1 MFKFSSL
8 LQTIGV
14 IIGVFLATIANANV
28 PATYSTLINT
38 VNTVVNIKNIG
49 KNSVTTD
56 LKGKGA
62 CKFKRVI
69 YKHGTLEI
77 NT

>member
-14 IIGVFLATIANANV
+14 IIGVLLATIANANG
-28 PATYSTLINT
+28 PAIYNIGNT
-38 VNTVVNIKNIG
+38 IGNIKHIS
-49 KNSVTTD
+49 KNLVTTD